1 MIAKNGAFATAGAEE
16 VSPSRGLSRG
26 AYQPRFGRRVRGMR
40 HARAGNMD
48 HFLYAM
54 KRAYYGTLRVVRAPA
69 ASKGVTP
76 ARFDVMYAIHGA
88 YEGQIHQ
95 AALARKV
102 GVSVPV
108 VARMLR
114 SLEEQGYV
122 LRERCRIDRRKVIVA
137 LTKAGQRCFRR
148 ARLALMCSGL
158 VDLAIDS
165 ALGEERWF
173 DEAHTLVEKSR
184 LDHAL
189 TRLREAFW
197 AGGKLYYPWHPED

>member
-1 MIAKNGAFATAGAEE
+1 MN
-16 VSPSRGLSRG
+16 
-26 AYQPRFGRRVRGMR
+26 
-40 HARAGNMD
+40 
-48 HFLYAM
+48 HFLYAT

-69 ASKGVTP
+69 TSVGVTP
-76 ARFDVMYAIHGA
+76 ARFDMMYAIFGA
-88 YEGQIHQ
+88 SEGQIHE

-114 SLEEQGYV
+114 SLEELGYV
-122 LRERCRIDRRKVIVA
+122 LRERSRIDRRKILVG
-137 LTKAGQRCFRR
+137 LTKAGLRCFRR

-165 ALGEERWF
+165 ALGGKSWF
-173 DEAHTLVEKSR
+173 DEAYTLAEKDV
-184 LDHAL
+184 LDAAL

-197 AGGKLYYPWHPED
+197 AGGRLYYPWHPED